1 MSEEQEDVY
10 WFCYSFCRTIAA
22 GHVKFVTGKNRAHT
36 DGLYMEELFKS
47 VLSSTATVR
56 KFDVSA

>member
-22 GHVKFVTGKNRAHT
+22 GHVKFVLDKTRAHAY
-36 DGLYMEELFKS
+36 GLYMEELFKS
-47 VLSSTATVR
+47 VLSNRATVR
-56 KFDVSA
+56 QVWR